1 MIDSPGIWLVFRAE
15 EDVQDVRVA
24 RGARRGVLAFAEQTS
39 TLVGLSAG
47 PGLAAMS
54 TSARII
60 AAPSGRRQ

>member
-1 MIDSPGIWLVFRAE
+1 MNDSPGIWLVFRAE

-39 TLVGLSAG
+39 ALVGLSA
-47 PGLAAMS
+47 GLAAMS